1 MASVKKIVKS
11 SKTKQAKQPGTRNPK
26 AKASKQAAEL
36 KAKKAAAA
44 RALAARKTVGKTRTK
59 PATAAKSRAKP
70 SIVATTAAKKAAAKK
85 KVTTLKKEATQKRAP
100 ARGNSEARRAT
111 TAGRGKA
118 VLTRASASK
127 RAAPARS
134 AAKSVKPARQATSSV
149 SKSPTKTRAVALNK
163 ASAVKVQRRDAAKPA
178 AVVVHKVAESAAR
191 ATEASASIK
200 TAAAAVSS
208 AAFKE
213 NVARLTEARKRAAAA
228 RPPVISS
235 NLSPELNDRTAVTK
249 KPEKKISAES
259 SSETAK
265 AIVAKHA
272 ASRAAL
278 QAAGKVGAK
287 PVAGKLPAAAPSI
300 EVRPAVAEP
309 ATPMIVPTNQME
321 IKPIIAPAKPAKAA
335 TPAKQLFK
343 PNEFVVYPTHGVGQI
358 IAIEEQEVAGFKLE
372 LFVISFIKDKMI
384 LKVPLPKVA
393 SVGMRKLA
401 DAGVVKAALDTLTG
415 RARVKRTMW
424 SRRAQEY
431 EAKINSGDLNAI
443 AEVVRDLYRS
453 DAQPEQSYSERQLYE
468 AALDRMAREIIVV
481 QKLTE
486 TESLKII
493 EAQLQKGPRRGKS
506 EELEAE
512 EADIEEAA

>member
-1 MASVKKIVKS
+1 MASVKKIVNS

-44 RALAARKTVGKTRTK
+44 RALAARKTTGKTRTK

-70 SIVATTAAKKAAAKK
+70 SIAATTAAKKAAAKK
-85 KVTTLKKEATQKRAP
+85 KVTTLKKVSTQKRAP

-111 TAGRGKA
+111 TAGHGKA
-118 VLTRASASK
+118 VLARASASK

-134 AAKSVKPARQATSSV
+134 AAKSVKAARQATTSA
-149 SKSPTKTRAVALNK
+149 SKSTTRTGAVALNK

-178 AVVVHKVAESAAR
+178 AAVVHKVAESAAR
-191 ATEASASIK
+191 APEASASVK
-200 TAAAAVSS
+200 TAAAAISS

-287 PVAGKLPAAAPSI
+287 PVAGKPAAAPSI

-309 ATPMIVPTNQME
+309 ATPTIVHANQME
-321 IKPIIAPAKPAKAA
+321 IKPIVAPAKPAKAA

>member
-1 MASVKKIVKS
+1 MASVKKPVKS
-11 SKTKQAKQPGTRNPK
+11 SKTKQAKQPGTRNLK
-26 AKASKQAAEL
+26 TKASKNSAEL

-44 RALAARKTVGKTRTK
+44 RALAARKTASKAKTK
-59 PATAAKSRAKP
+59 SATAAKTRRKTLGE
-70 SIVATTAAKKAAAKK
+70 ATAGANKTAAKKKSA
-85 KVTTLKKEATQKRAP
+85 TLKTAS
-100 ARGNSEARRAT
+100 ARGSSKARRVAT
-111 TAGRGKA
+111 TGRGKA
-118 VLTRASASK
+118 TLVRASASK

-134 AAKSVKPARQATSSV
+134 AAKSVKSARPASNATASAG
-149 SKSPTKTRAVALNK
+149 KSTARTRAVALNK
-163 ASAVKVQRRDAAKPA
+163 PA
-178 AVVVHKVAESAAR
+178 AVKGQGRGAGKPAVLQKVAESAR
-191 ATEASASIK
+191 QTGASTSSK
-200 TAAAAVSS
+200 TAAAISS
-208 AAFKE
+208 AALKQ

-228 RPPVISS
+228 TIARQPDISS
-235 NLSPELNDRTAVTK
+235 TLSLELNDRTAVTK

-259 SSETAK
+259 SFEAAK
-265 AIVAKHA
+265 ANFAKVA
-272 ASRAAL
+272 ASNVTLQPAGKAAAKP
-278 QAAGKVGAK
+278 AAGKTAA
-287 PVAGKLPAAAPSI
+287 VAVAAPSI
-300 EVRPAVAEP
+300 EARAAVAEP
-309 ATPMIVPTNQME
+309 ATPMIARANQTD
-321 IKPIIAPAKPAKAA
+321 IKPVVAPAKPAKTAN
-335 TPAKQLFK
+335 PAKQLFK

-401 DAGVVKAALDTLTG
+401 DAGVVKTALDTLTG